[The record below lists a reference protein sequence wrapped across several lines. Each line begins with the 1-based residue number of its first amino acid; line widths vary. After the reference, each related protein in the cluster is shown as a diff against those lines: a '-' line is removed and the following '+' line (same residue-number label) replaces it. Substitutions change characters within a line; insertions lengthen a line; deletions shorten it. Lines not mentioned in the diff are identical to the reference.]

1 MSKQRDMSTAD
12 FLAALRRHGMVQIG
26 FLGYV
31 GIAGEP
37 NPQRH
42 CVSWL
47 NGGPTWR
54 ARLAYL
60 LAQQEKFA
68 AADAAAERRSA

>member
-1 MSKQRDMSTAD
+1 MSKQRDMSATA
-12 FLAALRRHGMVQIG
+12 FLAALRRHGMVLIG

-42 CVSWL
+42 CVSFL
-47 NGGPTWR
+47 NAGPTRR

-60 LAQQEKFA
+60 LAEKEKFA
-68 AADAAAERRSA
+68 AQEAERRSA